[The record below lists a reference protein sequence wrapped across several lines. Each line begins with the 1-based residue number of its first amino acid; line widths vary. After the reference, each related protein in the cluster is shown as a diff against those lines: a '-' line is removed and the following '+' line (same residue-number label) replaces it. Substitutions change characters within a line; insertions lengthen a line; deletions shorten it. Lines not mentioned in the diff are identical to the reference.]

1 MSENSVS
8 TKKSKIMEFLDKG
21 ILLDYNFL
29 EKNDESSFVP
39 KQEILDNTSILT
51 IDKEELFYDKENINN
66 DEEMD
71 KLLVQLQKGRDIK
84 SYNKLI
90 EIMHESTNK
99 AQHSNSQSS
108 SNDGY
113 NVKIISSYNEKPKK
127 REVQDFVNYFI
138 ARYKFMEKILRNR
151 QELKSVTSIS
161 RILQKKEKE
170 TLSLIGI
177 VKSRQQTKN
186 ENIELVLEDLT
197 GEIKVIVNKSKTHLF
212 ELAKNLSFDEVI
224 GAVGVNSTRVVFAN
238 NIILPDVPQKE
249 IKKAQDETYAL
260 FLSDTHIGSKNF
272 LKEKFER
279 FLKWING
286 ESGNEQQQ
294 EIAKKT
300 KYLFIVGDLV
310 DGVGIYPSQEND
322 LNITDVEKQYEEC
335 ARLFSQIPK
344 HIKIIIS
351 GGNHDALR
359 LAEPQPAFCNYFIKS
374 LLELPNV
381 IMVSN
386 PAVVNIHSS
395 ENFSGFDVLLYHGY
409 SFDYYIA
416 NVSSIRFGGGY
427 DRADLVMK
435 YLLQRRHLAPT
446 HSSAPYIPD
455 NERDP
460 LIIEQVPDFFVTGH
474 LHKTSVA
481 QYKSTTLICGSCWQD
496 LTSFQIK
503 VGHHPEPCRVPMVNL
518 QTREMRI
525 LRF

>member
-1 MSENSVS
+1 MSS
-8 TKKSKIMEFLDKG
+8 IG
-21 ILLDYNFL
+21 IGGG
-29 EKNDESSFVP
+29 
-39 KQEILDNTSILT
+39 
-51 IDKEELFYDKENINN
+51 
-66 DEEMD
+66 
-71 KLLVQLQKGRDIK
+71 GRDILLPLLVVRWAQSSGQPK
-84 SYNKLI
+84 IVSYCSQFPLLLHPSTMLSSTSMPSDSACAKLI
-90 EIMHESTNK
+90 
-99 AQHSNSQSS
+99 
-108 SNDGY
+108 
-113 NVKIISSYNEKPKK
+113 
-127 REVQDFVNYFI
+127 FCC
-138 ARYKFMEKILRNR
+138 
-151 QELKSVTSIS
+151 
-161 RILQKKEKE
+161 
-170 TLSLIGI
+170 
-177 VKSRQQTKN
+177 QTKN

-374 LLELPNV
+374 LITKKV
-381 IMVSN
+381 I
-386 PAVVNIHSS
+386 
-395 ENFSGFDVLLYHGY
+395 ERGVLCH
-409 SFDYYIA
+409 
-416 NVSSIRFGGGY
+416 N
-427 DRADLVMK
+427 
-435 YLLQRRHLAPT
+435 
-446 HSSAPYIPD
+446 
-455 NERDP
+455 
-460 LIIEQVPDFFVTGH
+460 
-474 LHKTSVA
+474 
-481 QYKSTTLICGSCWQD
+481 CGIYRSD
-496 LTSFQIK
+496 K
-503 VGHHPEPCRVPMVNL
+503 HR
-518 QTREMRI
+518 
-525 LRF
+525 